1 MIFRTSDG
9 RGWGVKTLDFIRKGQ
24 FVMEYVGEIITNEE
38 AERRGKMYDAAQQ
51 TYLFDLDLDTEASYA
66 IDAYHFG
73 NVSHFINHSVR
84 VFYITFSVR
93 KYSHGVGIF
102 GSDLIGFSLFYYV
115 QNFIF

>member
-9 RGWGVKTLDFIRKGQ
+9 RGWGVKTLDFIRKSQ

-38 AERRGKMYDAAQQ
+38 AEQRGKMYDAAQQ

-73 NVSHFINHSVR
+73 NVSHFINHSVS
-84 VFYITFSVR
+84 FLHAFFS
-93 KYSHGVGIF
+93 KKTSSCWHI
-102 GSDLIGFSLFYYV
+102 
-115 QNFIF
+115 